1 MTPYQAWKTRQG
13 APIALF
19 GLEPQPDG
27 TVLALG
33 AHTPAPL
40 KAGRVLLAP
49 DGTAYTL
56 AERLSAGLALVDG
69 PTGHQLPAPI
79 VLTPRRKL

>member
-1 MTPYQAWKTRQG
+1 MTPYQVWRTRSG

-19 GLEPQPDG
+19 GLEPQDDG

-49 DGTAYTL
+49 DGTAYALT
-56 AERLSAGLALVDG
+56 ERLSVGLALVDG

-79 VLTPRRKL
+79 VLARRRTT